1 MADQNVNTSQ
11 ETAVE
16 KDTKSTLTN
25 RQREFAKL
33 LGPTTTIFSVN
44 AHCLTSR
51 YLNQMFWQDS
61 RVRMLPLKCNDIG
74 VVGLSV

>member
-1 MADQNVNTSQ
+1 MADPNVNTSQ

-33 LGPTTTIFSVN
+33 LGPATPIFSVN

-51 YLNQMFWQDS
+51 YLNQMF
-61 RVRMLPLKCNDIG
+61 
-74 VVGLSV
+74 

>member
-1 MADQNVNTSQ
+1 MADQNVYTSQ
-11 ETAVE
+11 EVAVE
-16 KDTKSTLTN
+16 KDTKSALTN

-33 LGPTTTIFSVN
+33 LGPATTIFSVN

-51 YLNQMFWQDS
+51 YLNKMFWQDS

>member
-1 MADQNVNTSQ
+1 MDEQNVYTSQ

-16 KDTKSTLTN
+16 KDTKSKLTN

-33 LGPTTTIFSVN
+33 IGPATPIFSVN

-51 YLNQMFWQDS
+51 YLNQMF
-61 RVRMLPLKCNDIG
+61 
-74 VVGLSV
+74 

>member
-1 MADQNVNTSQ
+1 MADLKFILFSITKSQEIDYMDEQNVYTSQ

-16 KDTKSTLTN
+16 KDTKSKLTN

-33 LGPTTTIFSVN
+33 IGPATPIFSVN

-51 YLNQMFWQDS
+51 YLNQMF
-61 RVRMLPLKCNDIG
+61 
-74 VVGLSV
+74 